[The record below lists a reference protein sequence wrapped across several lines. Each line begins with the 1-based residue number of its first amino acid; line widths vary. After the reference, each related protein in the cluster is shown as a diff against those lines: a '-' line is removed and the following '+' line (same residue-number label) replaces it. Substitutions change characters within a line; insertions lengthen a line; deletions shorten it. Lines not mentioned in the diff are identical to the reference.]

1 MLFKK
6 SLKSKFQYTASST
19 VTEENDLLS
28 LAMAIAWQ
36 SNIPGRGPCC
46 LASGILGGVGAKK
59 GFTATILLAATSCP
73 NEVTMPGWKYSF
85 FFSKI
90 DTNLSFPVKTVTDG
104 DIHSA

>member
-6 SLKSKFQYTASST
+6 SLKSKFQYTSSST

-46 LASGILGGVGAKK
+46 LASGILGGVGAK
-59 GFTATILLAATSCP
+59 GFTATILLAATTCP

-85 FFSKI
+85 FFQNRHKFIFSCQ
-90 DTNLSFPVKTVTDG
+90 DCN
-104 DIHSA
+104 